1 MMRQQVVRRMIKPS
15 EVAHYVQFLLGT
27 QGDMITGQ
35 GIDISGGSVM
45 V

>member
-1 MMRQQVVRRMIKPS
+1 MGQQVVQRMIKPS
-15 EVAHYVQFLLGT
+15 EVAQYVQFLVGT
-27 QGDMITGQ
+27 QGDAITGQ